1 MLLQLL
7 LTNCNLSLQID
18 VRSMKICTS
27 IDLFISFYLTQKK
40 KKKINKIQRCN
51 DKIIYFFSH

>member
-40 KKKINKIQRCN
+40 KKKKIQRCN